1 MKRILTAFVMLAAA
15 AMTLLSC
22 ETLDSLN
29 PKKKAQTEFS
39 TMYPDA
45 RDVEWEMKLTHFE
58 VSFETGT
65 PPDEK
70 HCEAW
75 YDLKTGAWL
84 RTETDLLESA
94 LPQIV
99 KDALANSEYATAVLD
114 ASDIEY
120 VETPDG
126 NFYQLEVT
134 YKGIEIKLEVT
145 EDGKI
150 SLGKVSLD

>member
-39 TMYPDA
+39 KMYPDA
-45 RDVEWEMKLTHFE
+45 RDVEWEMKLNHWE

-65 PPDEK
+65 PPDVK
-70 HCEAW
+70 KCEAW
-75 YDLKTGAWL
+75 FDLKSGAWL
-84 RTETDLLESA
+84 RTEIDLLESA

-99 KDALANSEYATAVLD
+99 KDALAESEYATAVMN

-126 NFYQLEVT
+126 NFYQLEIT
-134 YKGIEIKLEVT
+134 YKGVEIKLEVT

-150 SLGKVSLD
+150 SLGKVSLE

>member
-22 ETLDSLN
+22 DTLDSLN
-29 PKKKAQTEFS
+29 PKKKAQTEFN
-39 TMYPDA
+39 TMYPGA
-45 RDVEWEMKLTHFE
+45 YDVEWETKLGYWV
-58 VSFETGT
+58 VSFEIGT
-65 PPDEK
+65 PPDVK
-70 HCEAW
+70 DCEAW
-75 YDLKTGAWL
+75 YDMKTGAWL